1 MNILI
6 LFLIAFM
13 LFIGQEL
20 NEYFDKENNHAKRNS
35 NL

>member
-20 NEYFDKENNHAKRNS
+20 NDKFDRYENNN
-35 NL
+35 